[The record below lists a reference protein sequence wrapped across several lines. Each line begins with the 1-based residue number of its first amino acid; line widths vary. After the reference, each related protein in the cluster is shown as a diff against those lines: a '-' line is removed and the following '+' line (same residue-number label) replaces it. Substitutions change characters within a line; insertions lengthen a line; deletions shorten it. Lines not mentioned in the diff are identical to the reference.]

1 MSSPPE
7 SITDIDEIALNKKR
21 GRAQSV
27 EPVPL
32 QAIDSEHHASE
43 DTLSTTV
50 SAPKKTKRDDE
61 DSSIHSNNTTTV
73 NTIRKNMKDM
83 TTTDKNLTE
92 SASTATSISQDDE
105 EIDDEPMAEQ
115 DNSLANKFGGKK
127 QNGSGGDNDEDWGEF
142 AQDDDEEEEEKDTKK
157 SQAAKVEDKPKYTFG
172 ASSGFGT
179 KGWAAT
185 HQTIPTPSKQ
195 PTFGGFGSSASS
207 VSSGGGSG
215 SGGFGG
221 FKSSVLSE
229 SKDATS
235 APSFGSFAK
244 ATASPFAT
252 AAAAGNAFTSS
263 TTLSSSSSAAAPTA
277 QAATTTAPHADFS
290 HNNTTTAAVEFVPK
304 NNSSHKHDADA
315 SNDTSSESDQEQ
327 TAPATFGEGAKVK
340 VPGVVQQTQV
350 TTGEEDED
358 TIYQTKA
365 KLLVL
370 DAVSGNWKERGVGTF
385 RINMKEEET
394 KKVLQTRLVMR
405 TDSVYRLIL
414 NLLLFQGMKVF
425 IMQDKFVR
433 FAGFET
439 NVKEDG
445 TAETKLV
452 SFALKLSN
460 PSIAKEVCEQII
472 ACIPQNSSSS
482 SHGNGSDHDDS
493 KA

>member
-1 MSSPPE
+1 
-7 SITDIDEIALNKKR
+7 
-21 GRAQSV
+21 
-27 EPVPL
+27 
-32 QAIDSEHHASE
+32 
-43 DTLSTTV
+43 
-50 SAPKKTKRDDE
+50 
-61 DSSIHSNNTTTV
+61 
-73 NTIRKNMKDM
+73 M

-105 EIDDEPMAEQ
+105 EINDEPMAEH
-115 DNSLANKFGGKK
+115 DNSLANKFAGNNKK
-127 QNGSGGDNDEDWGEF
+127 QNGTGDDDEDWGEF
-142 AQDDDEEEEEKDTKK
+142 AQDDDEEEDTKK
-157 SQAAKVEDKPKYTFG
+157 DHTATTKVEEKPKYTFG

-207 VSSGGGSG
+207 VSSGGASG

-221 FKSSVLSE
+221 FKSSVLAE
-229 SKDATS
+229 NKDATA

-263 TTLSSSSSAAAPTA
+263 LPSTTSAAAA
-277 QAATTTAPHADFS
+277 TAPSQADSS
-290 HNNTTTAAVEFVPK
+290 HSNNTTTAAVEFVPK
-304 NNSSHKHDADA
+304 DNNNSTNNHQDQ
-315 SNDTSSESDQEQ
+315 SNDNSGESDQEQ
-327 TAPATFGEGAKVK
+327 ATSAPATFGEGAKVK
-340 VPGVVQQTQV
+340 VPGVVQQAQV

-370 DAVSGNWKERGVGTF
+370 DAASGNWKERGVGTF

-405 TDSVYRLIL
+405 TDSVYRVIL

-439 NVKEDG
+439 SHKEDG
-445 TAETKLV
+445 TPETKLI

-460 PSIAKEVCEQII
+460 PSVAKEVCEQII
-472 ACIPQNSSSS
+472 SCIPQSSSD
-482 SHGNGSDHDDS
+482 NDDS

>member
-1 MSSPPE
+1 MSSPPD

-27 EPVPL
+27 EPAPL
-32 QAIDSEHHASE
+32 QELDSEHHASE
-43 DTLSTTV
+43 DTSSTTV

-61 DSSIHSNNTTTV
+61 DSSTHSNNTTTV

-92 SASTATSISQDDE
+92 STSTTTSISQDDE

-115 DNSLANKFGGKK
+115 DNSLANKFGGGKKK
-127 QNGSGGDNDEDWGEF
+127 QNGGGDDDEDWGEF
-142 AQDDDEEEEEKDTKK
+142 AQDDDEEEDTKK
-157 SQAAKVEDKPKYTFG
+157 NHTATTKVEDKPKYTFG

-195 PTFGGFGSSASS
+195 PTFGGFGSSTSS

-221 FKSSVLSE
+221 FKSSILSE
-229 SKDATS
+229 NRDSAS

-244 ATASPFAT
+244 ATASPFAA

-263 TTLSSSSSAAAPTA
+263 TT
-277 QAATTTAPHADFS
+277 AATTTATAAPQADAS

-304 NNSSHKHDADA
+304 NSNNKNDVDA
-315 SNDTSSESDQEQ
+315 SNDNSSESDQEQ
-327 TAPATFGEGAKVK
+327 ATTSTTPATFGEGAKVK

-370 DAVSGNWKERGVGTF
+370 DAASGNWKERGVGTF
-385 RINMKEEET
+385 RINMKEEEN

-405 TDSVYRLIL
+405 TDSVYRVIL

-445 TAETKLV
+445 TSETKLV

-472 ACIPQNSSSS
+472 SCIPHSSS
-482 SHGNGSDHDDS
+482 NGSGSDNDDS

>member
-1 MSSPPE
+1 
-7 SITDIDEIALNKKR
+7 
-21 GRAQSV
+21 
-27 EPVPL
+27 
-32 QAIDSEHHASE
+32 
-43 DTLSTTV
+43 
-50 SAPKKTKRDDE
+50 
-61 DSSIHSNNTTTV
+61 
-73 NTIRKNMKDM
+73 M

-92 SASTATSISQDDE
+92 SASTATSINHDDE
-105 EIDDEPMAEQ
+105 ELDDEPMAEQ
-115 DNSLANKFGGKK
+115 DNSLANKFGGGNKK
-127 QNGSGGDNDEDWGEF
+127 QNGGGDDDEDWGEF
-142 AQDDDEEEEEKDTKK
+142 AQDDDEEEDTKK
-157 SQAAKVEDKPKYTFG
+157 DHTATTKVEEKPKYTFG

-195 PTFGGFGSSASS
+195 PTFGGFGSSTSS

-221 FKSSVLSE
+221 FKSSILSE
-229 SKDATS
+229 NKDSTS

-252 AAAAGNAFTSS
+252 AAAAGNAFTSTSPS
-263 TTLSSSSSAAAPTA
+263 TTSAASPQTDTLHNNNN
-277 QAATTTAPHADFS
+277 TTTT
-290 HNNTTTAAVEFVPK
+290 TTTAAVEFVPK
-304 NNSSHKHDADA
+304 NNHKNHADE
-315 SNDTSSESDQEQ
+315 SNENSGESDHEQ
-327 TAPATFGEGAKVK
+327 TTTTTTPATFGEGAKVK

-370 DAVSGNWKERGVGTF
+370 DAASGNWKERGVGTF

-405 TDSVYRLIL
+405 TDSVYRVIL

-439 NVKEDG
+439 EVKEDG
-445 TAETKLV
+445 TSETKLV

-472 ACIPQNSSSS
+472 SCIPHSSSS
-482 SHGNGSDHDDS
+482 GSDDDS

>member
-27 EPVPL
+27 EPAPL
-32 QAIDSEHHASE
+32 QELDSEHPASE
-43 DTLSTTV
+43 DTSSTTV

-61 DSSIHSNNTTTV
+61 DSSTNNTTTV
-73 NTIRKNMKDM
+73 STIRKNMKDM
-83 TTTDKNLTE
+83 TTTDKTLTE
-92 SASTATSISQDDE
+92 SASTATSISQEDE
-105 EIDDEPMAEQ
+105 HIDDEPMTEQ
-115 DNSLANKFGGKK
+115 ENSLANKFGGGKNK
-127 QNGSGGDNDEDWGEF
+127 QKGGDDDDDWGEF
-142 AQDDDEEEEEKDTKK
+142 AQDDDDEEKDTKK
-157 SQAAKVEDKPKYTFG
+157 DNTTTATTKVEDKPKYTFG

-195 PTFGGFGSSASS
+195 PSFGGFGSSTSS
-207 VSSGGGSG
+207 VSSSGGS
-215 SGGFGG
+215 FGG
-221 FKSSVLSE
+221 FKSSILSE
-229 SKDATS
+229 NKSSTS
-235 APSFGSFAK
+235 VPSFGSFAK

-263 TTLSSSSSAAAPTA
+263 TPPTTV
-277 QAATTTAPHADFS
+277 AATSPTDTAHTTPS
-290 HNNTTTAAVEFVPK
+290 TTTTAAVEFVRPPS
-304 NNSSHKHDADA
+304 NNSHAEE
-315 SNDTSSESDQEQ
+315 SNENSSESDQEHA
-327 TAPATFGEGAKVK
+327 TGTTTTTPATFGEGAKVK

-370 DAVSGNWKERGVGTF
+370 DTASGNWKERGVGTF

-405 TDSVYRLIL
+405 TDSVYRVIL

-439 NVKEDG
+439 EIKEDG
-445 TAETKLV
+445 TSEAKLV

-460 PSIAKEVCEQII
+460 PSLAKEVCQQII
-472 ACIPQNSSSS
+472 SCIPHSSS
-482 SHGNGSDHDDS
+482 GDDDDS

>member
-7 SITDIDEIALNKKR
+7 PITDIDEIALNKKR

-27 EPVPL
+27 EPAPL
-32 QAIDSEHHASE
+32 QELDSEHHASE
-43 DTLSTTV
+43 DASSTTV

-61 DSSIHSNNTTTV
+61 DSSTHSNNTTTV
-73 NTIRKNMKDM
+73 STIRKNMKDM
-83 TTTDKNLTE
+83 TTTDKNLAE

-105 EIDDEPMAEQ
+105 EVDDEPMAEQ
-115 DNSLANKFGGKK
+115 DNSLANKFGGGSKK
-127 QNGSGGDNDEDWGEF
+127 QNGGGDDEDWGEF
-142 AQDDDEEEEEKDTKK
+142 AQDDDEEEDTKK
-157 SQAAKVEDKPKYTFG
+157 DHTATTKVEDKPKYTFG

-195 PTFGGFGSSASS
+195 PTFGGFGSSTSS
-207 VSSGGGSG
+207 ISSGVGSS

-221 FKSSVLSE
+221 FKSSILSGSKE
-229 SKDATS
+229 STS

-263 TTLSSSSSAAAPTA
+263 SPSTTAAALQT
-277 QAATTTAPHADFS
+277 DSS

-304 NNSSHKHDADA
+304 DNNSKNHADE
-315 SNDTSSESDQEQ
+315 SNGNSSESDQEQ
-327 TAPATFGEGAKVK
+327 TTSTPATFGEGAKVK

-370 DAVSGNWKERGVGTF
+370 DTTSGNWKERGVGTF
-385 RINMKEEET
+385 RINMKEEEA

-405 TDSVYRLIL
+405 TDSVYRVIL

-439 NVKEDG
+439 EVKEDG
-445 TAETKLV
+445 TSETKLV

-472 ACIPQNSSSS
+472 SCIPRSSSN
-482 SHGNGSDHDDS
+482 GTGSDNDDS